1 MSYISDIKVSV
12 KYPIDWETSKR
23 IAAATKVLLLPES
36 NLDRNDPE
44 SLMFQGEIEEIEV
57 QCPLCGLCDSV
68 MIRICKRHQ
77 TLLNKL

>member
-1 MSYISDIKVSV
+1 MSYLSEIKVKV
-12 KYPIDWETSKR
+12 RYPVDWEK
-23 IAAATKVLLLPES
+23 AAEATKVLLIPES
-36 NLDRNDPE
+36 NLDRDDPE

-57 QCPLCGLCDSV
+57 QCPLCGLCDSP

>member
-23 IAAATKVLLLPES
+23 IAEATKVLLLPES
-36 NLDRNDPE
+36 NLDRDNPE

-57 QCPLCGLCDSV
+57 QCPLCGLCDSP
-68 MIRICKRHQ
+68 MIRICKKHQ
-77 TLLNKL
+77 IELNK

>member
-1 MSYISDIKVSV
+1 MSYLSEIEVKV

-23 IAAATKVLLLPES
+23 IAKATKVLLLPES
-36 NLDRNDPE
+36 NVDQDDPE

-57 QCPLCGLCDSV
+57 QCPLCGLCDSP

>member
-1 MSYISDIKVSV
+1 MSYLSDIKVKV
-12 KYPIDWETSKR
+12 KYPVDWEKVVE
-23 IAAATKVLLLPES
+23 ATKVLLLPES
-36 NLDRNDPE
+36 NVDRDDPE

-57 QCPLCGLCDSV
+57 QCPLCGLCDSP